1 MTLYVLNYNNYY
13 NRIVKKY
20 STVQEY
26 LDNVEV
32 IYTLEDTNFNPNDN
46 VNTTHTFGW
55 SLATDNYEGNGNYL
69 LVVDEEENIV
79 SRWFILDSVRDTGG
93 QWTCSLHRDVIA
105 DHYEAVVNAP
115 CFIEKAHLSLS
126 DTMIYNSEN
135 MTYNQV
141 KTNEYELKDS
151 SNTAWIVGYIN
162 RSLTTNK
169 SVEYIYQPNFD
180 YSVAEFDD
188 FDGAQYREFNS
199 TVGTATDKK
208 FEVVYFGEGAK
219 FKAAYDLTGNRISY
233 TEPYKGDLDTTLTA
247 GSSSTISFLDTATK
261 EYMESYEG
269 KRMFLR
275 EFGEDDLQKLYQYN
289 GKILKVGTDDLSFF
303 KMILRKKEPEVQ
315 TTAIKEQS
323 FGTHYINKLITK
335 GILNSSQQPFNRKG
349 IYKTQTKTIYYLA
362 FQNIT
367 NTIKSYNITI
377 PAERRQLSDAP
388 YDMFAMPVSNLTLGL
403 ENLTM
408 EIDVAF
414 GVASKIYKELGG
426 GGEASNIFDIQY
438 LPYCPLE
445 NINELMESGLSSL
458 SQGLDYSYITSGNA
472 NESILFFLKKSSFT
486 TTIPLTIDTPD
497 TDIEFKVANECD
509 MYRLCA
515 PNYSGAF
522 QFSLTKNNGLKYFE
536 VNATYKP
543 YNPYIHLN
551 PNWGGLYGQDFNDA
565 RGLILGGD
573 FSIAA
578 LSSAWENYQLQNK
591 NFEQIFKREIQ
602 SMELKNSLGAEQD
615 VWNAISG
622 TISGGVSGAS
632 TAAMASG
639 GNPYAAIGG
648 AVVGAGVSL
657 AGGIRDIDI
666 NRQLRNDALD
676 YTKDMYGYNLGNIQ
690 AIPNTL
696 SKTSAFD
703 INNKIFPF
711 LEYYTATPAEK
722 EALRNKIKYNGMTVM
737 RIDYINSFIREE
749 ETYIKGKLIRLE
761 DIDEDYH
768 ILNTIGSEVNLG
780 FFIKKEDT
788 E

>member
-1 MTLYVLNYNNYY
+1 MTLYILNYNNYY
-13 NRIVKKY
+13 NRIIKKLD
-20 STVQEY
+20 TVSEY
-26 LDNVEV
+26 LDYEV
-32 IYTLEDTNFNPNDN
+32 YTLETTNFNPNDN
-46 VNTTHTFGW
+46 VSTQHDFGS
-55 SLATDNYEGNGNYL
+55 SLSTYDGTGDYL
-69 LVVDEEENIV
+69 LVVNGTKEIV
-79 SRWFILDSVRDTGG
+79 SRWFIIDATRIAGG
-93 QWTCSLHRDVIA
+93 QWRLTLYRDVIA
-105 DHYEAVVNAP
+105 DNYDAIMTAP
-115 CFIEKAHLSLS
+115 CFIEKAHLSLN

-135 MTYNQV
+135 MTYNQI
-141 KTNEYELKDS
+141 KTKEYELRDS

-162 RSLTTNK
+162 RSLTVDK
-169 SVEYIYQPNFD
+169 PIEYIYQPNFD

-233 TEPYKGDLDTTLTA
+233 TEPYKGDLETTLTA
-247 GSSSTISFLDTATK
+247 GSSSTISFLDTATR
-261 EYMESYEG
+261 EYMETYEG
-269 KRMFLR
+269 KRHFLE

-323 FGTHYINKLITK
+323 FGTQYINKLLTK
-335 GILNSSQQPFNRKG
+335 GILNSSEQPFNRKG

-367 NTIKSYNITI
+367 NTIKNYNITI

-403 ENLTM
+403 EDFTM
-408 EIDVAF
+408 GIDVAF

-426 GGEASNIFDIQY
+426 GGETPNIFDIQY

-445 NINELMESGLSSL
+445 NINELMESGVSSL
-458 SQGLDYSYITSGNA
+458 SQGLDYSYITSGNTH
-472 NESILFFLKKSSFT
+472 ESILFFLKKSSFT
-486 TTIPLTIDTPD
+486 TTIPLVIDTPD

-578 LSSAWENYQLQNK
+578 LTSAWENYQLQNK

-602 SMELKNSLGAEQD
+602 SMELKNSIGAEQD

-622 TISGGVSGAS
+622 TISGGISGFS

-639 GNPYAAIGG
+639 GNPYAAVAGG
-648 AVVGAGVSL
+648 VVSGATSL

-676 YTKDMYGYNLGNIQ
+676 YTKDMYAYNLGNIQ

-696 SKTSAFD
+696 SKTSSFD

-711 LEYYTATPAEK
+711 LEYYTATSTEK

-737 RIDYINSFIREE
+737 RIDYINNFIREE

-761 DIDEDYH
+761 SINEDYH
-768 ILNTIGSEVNLG
+768 ILNTIGSEVNKG

-788 E
+788 EQ